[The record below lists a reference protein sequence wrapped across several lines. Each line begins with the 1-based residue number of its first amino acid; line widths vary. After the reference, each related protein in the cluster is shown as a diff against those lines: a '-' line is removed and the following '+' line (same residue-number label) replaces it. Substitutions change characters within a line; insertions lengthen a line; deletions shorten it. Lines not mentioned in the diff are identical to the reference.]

1 MKKTEKIEAMLN
13 DYCDRIDTANSEG
26 KPWREM
32 FNELMT
38 LCKSAQYLGYKLDY
52 DPIKNRYTVSR
63 GKRS

>member
-1 MKKTEKIEAMLN
+1 MKNTEKIEATLN
-13 DYCDRIDTANSEG
+13 DYCARIDTAYNEG

-32 FNELMT
+32 YDESMAI
-38 LCKSAQYLGYKLDY
+38 CKLVKDLGYKLDY